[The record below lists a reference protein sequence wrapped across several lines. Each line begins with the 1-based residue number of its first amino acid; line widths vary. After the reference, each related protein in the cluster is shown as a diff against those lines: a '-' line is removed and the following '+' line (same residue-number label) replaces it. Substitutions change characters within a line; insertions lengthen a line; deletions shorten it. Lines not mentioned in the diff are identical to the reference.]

1 MTVLVTIAGS
11 PSAPSRTTALIDYA
25 ARYFVGK
32 NWQISAINVRDLDP
46 AELLH
51 GQFNGAS
58 VQAAAAQIAAASG
71 VIIGTPV
78 YKAAYTGILKC
89 LLDLLPVG
97 ALAGKTVLPFAIGG
111 SAHHSLVIDYALK
124 PVLAAL
130 GAEIILPG
138 VYLIDQQIDHEN
150 GRELRFI
157 SPEAE
162 TKVNQALDMLAD
174 ALRRTNTV

>member
-11 PSAPSRTTALIDYA
+11 PSAPSRTTALMDYA
-25 ARYFVGK
+25 ARYFTGR

-51 GQFNGAS
+51 GQSNGAT

-78 YKAAYTGILKC
+78 YKAAYTGVLKC
-89 LLDLLPVG
+89 LLDLLPAG
-97 ALAGKTVLPFAIGG
+97 ALAGKTLLPFALGG
-111 SAHHSLVIDYALK
+111 SAHHSLMIDYAFK

-138 VYLIDQQIDHEN
+138 VYLIDQQVEHQN
-150 GRELRFI
+150 GRELRFTA
-157 SPEAE
+157 PEVE
-162 TKVNQALDMLAD
+162 TKVNQALELLAK
-174 ALRRTNTV
+174 ALR

>member
-1 MTVLVTIAGS
+1 MTVLVTLTGS
-11 PSAPSRTTALIDYA
+11 PSAPSRTTALMDYA
-25 ARYFVGK
+25 ARYFEAA

-46 AELLH
+46 TELLH
-51 GQFNGAS
+51 GQFNGAT
-58 VQAAAAQIAAASG
+58 VQATSAQIAAASG

-89 LLDLLPVG
+89 LLDLLPSG

-111 SAHHSLVIDYALK
+111 SAHHSLMIDYALK

-138 VYLIDQQIDHEN
+138 VYLIDQQIEHQN
-150 GRELRFI
+150 GRELRFTA
-157 SPEAE
+157 PEAE
-162 TKVNQALDMLAD
+162 TKVNQALDMLAN
-174 ALRRTNTV
+174 ALRLTNMP